1 MWSPDYILIY
11 EYNQIYFSIV
21 EYTCNARNG
30 VTKIAPLSKS
40 E

>member
-1 MWSPDYILIY
+1 MWSPDYILFY
-11 EYNQIYFSIV
+11 EYDQIYFSFV
-21 EYTCNARNG
+21 QYTCGIGNG